1 MSFKKYFLYDK
12 QNSNFIPVEY
22 NPLERFIYSVC
33 LWIIGGVLLCGFGTA
48 ILSNIV
54 GTPSA
59 VALKAENE
67 MLMEQ
72 LQKTKNTIQ
81 KYNKQLHALA
91 QNDNE
96 LYRAVLGL
104 KPISYDERAAGIGGA
119 DIYSEFDIYG
129 KETSEILKWTA
140 KNLEQMRYKIDIQK
154 NSYKKIKR
162 YYNNNRKK
170 LSYIPAIKPT
180 EGMVISGYGMRFHP
194 ILKYRAMHEGLDF
207 SANLGD
213 AVYATGKGTVEYAR
227 RMGTYGNLVIV
238 DHGYGYKTYY
248 AHLSAFAEGI
258 KPGATVERGQKI
270 GFAGS
275 TGRSTGP
282 HLHYEVYKN
291 GNTVNPIQY
300 LIAGASPSEYL
311 EMKRRAKQSTKS
323 LD

>member
-12 QNSNFIPVEY
+12 QNSNFVPVEY
-22 NPLERFIYSVC
+22 NPVERFIYSAC
-33 LWIIGGVLLCGFGTA
+33 IWIIGGVLLCGFGTA
-48 ILSNIV
+48 VLSKV
-54 GTPSA
+54 AGTPAA

-72 LQKTKNTIQ
+72 LKQTKTTIQ
-81 KYNKQLHALA
+81 QYNNQLQALA
-91 QNDNE
+91 KKDNE
-96 LYRAVLGL
+96 LYRSVLGL
-104 KPISYDERAAGIGGA
+104 KPISSDERAAGVGGA
-119 DIYSEFDIYG
+119 DIYSEFDVYD

-140 KNLEQMRYKIDIQK
+140 KHLEQMQYKINIQK
-154 NSYKKIKR
+154 NSFQKIKR
-162 YYNNNRKK
+162 YYRKNHKK
-170 LSYIPAIKPT
+170 LVYIPAIKPT
-180 EGMVISGYGMRFHP
+180 EGMVISGYGMRYHP

-213 AVYATGKGTVEYAR
+213 EIYATGKGVVEYAR
-227 RMGTYGNLVIV
+227 RMGTYGNLVII

-258 KPGATVERGQKI
+258 EPGVTVKRGQKI
-270 GFAGS
+270 GYAGS

-282 HLHYEVYKN
+282 HLHYEVYKK
-291 GNTVNPIQY
+291 GHTVNPIRY

-311 EMKRRAKQSTKS
+311 KMKRRAERSTKS